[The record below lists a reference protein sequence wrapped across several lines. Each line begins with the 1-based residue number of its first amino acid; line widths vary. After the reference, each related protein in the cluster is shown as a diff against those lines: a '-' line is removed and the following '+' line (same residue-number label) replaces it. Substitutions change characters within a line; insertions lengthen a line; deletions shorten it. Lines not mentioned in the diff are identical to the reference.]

1 MVNERADRSPGG
13 GASGDSEA
21 RGEVWL
27 NVAAGV
33 SVLSWAVLGLRH
45 TWMESGEIGAVRLC
59 GSAIHALVGV
69 LFLMRRSIRIDGTYR
84 QLAMALPA
92 FILGGLAFRWAP
104 ASVDWRISAVVLF
117 VVGSVFTVVSLLTL
131 GRSFA
136 VLPALRQVVAR
147 GPYRWVRHPAYAGET
162 LLVLAMVLASLEL
175 RSCLV
180 LAAFLPAIV
189 LRIRAEEQVMAS
201 SGEYGAYREKVRWRL
216 LPGVW

>member
-1 MVNERADRSPGG
+1 MVSERADRSTGG
-13 GASGDSEA
+13 GASGGSGA

-27 NVAAGV
+27 NIAAGL

-59 GSAIHALVGV
+59 GSAIHVLVGV
-69 LFLMRRSIRIDGTYR
+69 LFLTRRSIRIDGSYS

-92 FILGGLAFRWAP
+92 FILGGLAFRWSP
-104 ASVDWRISAVVLF
+104 PSVDWRLSAVGLF
-117 VVGSVFTVVSLLTL
+117 VIGSVFTVASLLML

-136 VLPALRQVVAR
+136 VLPALRRVVVR

-162 LLVLAMVLASLEL
+162 LLVVAMVLASLEL
-175 RSCLV
+175 RSW
-180 LAAFLPAIV
+180 LALIAFLPAIV
-189 LRIRAEEQVMAS
+189 LRIRAEEQVMAN
-201 SGEYGAYREKVRWRL
+201 SGEYLRYREKVRWRL